1 MPLAYAI
8 DTKERV
14 IRTRC
19 VGMLTFAEVV
29 NHFQELERDP
39 NCAEHLDVLLDLS
52 EVNSLPETGQLR
64 AVSYEIRKLQAKV
77 RFDACAVVADRDAL
91 FGMLRMFE
99 VMVENYFRLFRVFRV
114 AAEAE
119 AWLRSQRDQSA
130 QVRPGIG
137 EADKSTRAS

>member
-52 EVNSLPETGQLR
+52 EVNSLPDTGQLR

-119 AWLRSQRDQSA
+119 AWLLSQRDHSA
-130 QVRPGIG
+130 QVRPRVG
-137 EADKSTRAS
+137 EPDKSTQPS